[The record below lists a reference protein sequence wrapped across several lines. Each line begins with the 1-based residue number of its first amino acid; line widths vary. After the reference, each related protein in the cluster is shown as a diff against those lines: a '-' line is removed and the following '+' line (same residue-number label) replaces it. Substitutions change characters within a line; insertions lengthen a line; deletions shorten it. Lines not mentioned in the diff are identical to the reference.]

1 MPTLEIIQITNG
13 ATKVLRTVK
22 SYPELYKAYRRMQA
36 DGAFVRMRIDGEVLP
51 IYEAD
56 RCVTKADQSAA
67 WSDAQKANAR
77 IRGCK
82 K

>member
-13 ATKVLRTVK
+13 ETKVLRTAK

-51 IYEAD
+51 IYQAD
-56 RCVTKADQSAA
+56 SRATDADKTAA
-67 WSDAQKANAR
+67 WRVKL
-77 IRGCK
+77 
-82 K
+82 

>member
-13 ATKVLRTVK
+13 ETKVLRTAK

-36 DGAFVRMRIDGEVLP
+36 EGAFVRMRIDGEVLP
-51 IYEAD
+51 IYQAD
-56 RCVTKADQSAA
+56 SRAMKADQSAA
-67 WSDAQKANAR
+67 WSEAQKANAR

>member
-13 ATKVLRTVK
+13 ETKVLHTVK
-22 SYPELYKAYRRMQA
+22 SYPELYKTYRRMQD

-56 RCVTKADQSAA
+56 RRVTKADQSAT
-67 WSDAQKANAR
+67 W
-77 IRGCK
+77 RGSF
-82 K
+82 

>member
-36 DGAFVRMRIDGEVLP
+36 GGAFVRMRIDGEVLP
-51 IYEAD
+51 IYQAD
-56 RCVTKADQSAA
+56 SRVTNDDQSST
-67 WSDAQKANAR
+67 W
-77 IRGCK
+77 RGSF
-82 K
+82 

>member
-13 ATKVLRTVK
+13 ETKVLRTVK

-51 IYEAD
+51 IYQAD
-56 RCVTKADQSAA
+56 SRATKTDQSAA
-67 WSDAQKANAR
+67 WRSL
-77 IRGCK
+77 
-82 K
+82 

>member
-13 ATKVLRTVK
+13 ETKVLRTVK

-51 IYEAD
+51 IYQAD
-56 RCVTKADQSAA
+56 SRVTQADQSAT
-67 WSDAQKANAR
+67 WRSL
-77 IRGCK
+77 
-82 K
+82 

>member
-13 ATKVLRTVK
+13 ATKVLRTAK
-22 SYPELYKAYRRMQA
+22 RYPELYKAYRRTQA

-56 RCVTKADQSAA
+56 RRVTNTDQSST
-67 WSDAQKANAR
+67 W
-77 IRGCK
+77 RGNF
-82 K
+82 

>member
-13 ATKVLRTVK
+13 ETKVLRTAK

-51 IYEAD
+51 IYQAD
-56 RCVTKADQSAA
+56 SRVTNTDQSST
-67 WSDAQKANAR
+67 W
-77 IRGCK
+77 RGSF
-82 K
+82 